1 MSTVNN
7 MERKAFNVI
16 QSLAPSTSEY
26 NCVLIAHTL
35 REEGVLAPHVSQPD
49 QADLLSMSWTVLD
62 ESGSPVARVAL
73 IKSGGYSL
81 SWEASSDETLSEKTM
96 ENLQAA
102 ISSAL
107 AWRKS

>member
-26 NCVLIAHTL
+26 NCALIAHTL
-35 REEGVLAPHVSQPD
+35 KEEGVLAPHVSQPD
-49 QADLLSMSWTVLD
+49 QADLLSMSWSVQD
-62 ESGSPVARVAL
+62 ESGSPIARVAL
-73 IKSGGYSL
+73 IKSGGYFI
-81 SWEASSDETLSEKTM
+81 SWEDPLDGNLSEKAM

-102 ISSAL
+102 IASAL
-107 AWRKS
+107 AWGKH